1 MSDIEPTPTPEAS
14 TAAKTG
20 LSNGVLA
27 IVLVVILVILGGGGW
42 LVYDKVIKSDASSAL
57 PATVLP
63 ASTLAVA
70 TVNTDPSLSE
80 KVNLFNFIHKFPALK
95 SKVTITAKDDPR
107 KWILDQI
114 LKSAKCP
121 SVNYDKDFASWL
133 GNHFALGAVDAGAAT
148 PSPVAALETSNAG
161 AATTTLNK
169 LVACGK
175 SKDFVFTVTGG
186 YVVASDSKTHLDTI
200 VAAAKA
206 HPLSADAGYEKW
218 TGKVD
223 RDGIVNFYVAK
234 AGVAEVFKLFSSQ
247 VHATI
252 PDIQKSLGEFSG
264 LAGSLSAVSDGLQ
277 LRVAVGSKTLAGNQ
291 SPLGDEI
298 AKLPADSA
306 LVAGFGMPK
315 DAAKTVTNGF
325 LAGFGAGLGAKGEPA
340 MTEAQTK
347 AMIERYTGLTLP
359 GDLTTLLG
367 QALVLS
373 IGGNA
378 PADLTTVQSP
388 LQLPVGLKIK
398 GDPARIRAVI
408 AKIEAKVGG
417 SLTQMGMATKVSGN
431 DYVLATNQSYA
442 NAITTAGTL
451 GSDPVFAQAVPEAS
465 KAQGVFFLRIDS
477 AWRTAIINLLDRMG
491 MPNAS
496 EIADNTAGLS
506 ALGIASWTEGDAG
519 MVDVKLTTK

>member
-1 MSDIEPTPTPEAS
+1 MSDTESNPTPAPAP
-14 TAAKTG
+14 APKTG

-27 IVLVVILVILGGGGW
+27 VVLVVILAILGGGGW
-42 LVYDKVIKSDASSAL
+42 LVYDKVIKSDDSSSAL

-114 LKSAKCP
+114 LKSAQCP

-133 GNHFALGAVDAGAAT
+133 GNHFALGAVDAGAST

-161 AATTTLNK
+161 AATSTLNK

-175 SKDFVFTVTGG
+175 SKDFVFTVTNG
-186 YVVASDSKTHLDTI
+186 YVVASDSKAHLDTI

-206 HPLSADAGYEKW
+206 HPLSADAGYVRW
-218 TGKVD
+218 TAKVD
-223 RDGIVNFYVAK
+223 RDGMVTFYVAK
-234 AGVAEVFKLFSSQ
+234 AGVAEVAKLLSSQ
-247 VHATI
+247 VNATI
-252 PDIQKSLGEFSG
+252 PDFQKSLGEFSG
-264 LAGSLSAVSDGLQ
+264 LAGSFSAVSDGLQ

-291 SPLGDEI
+291 SLLGDAI
-298 AKLPADSA
+298 AKLPADTA
-306 LVAGFGMPK
+306 FVAGFGMPK
-315 DAAKTVTNGF
+315 DAANSFTDGL
-325 LAGFGAGLGAKGEPA
+325 LAGFGAKGGPA
-340 MTEAQTK
+340 MTEAQSK
-347 AMIERYTGLTLP
+347 AMIKRYTGLTLP

-367 QALVLS
+367 RALVLS

-378 PADLTTVQSP
+378 PSDLTAVQNP
-388 LQLPVGLKIK
+388 LQLPIGLKIK
-398 GDPARIRAVI
+398 GDPAKIRAVI
-408 AKIEAKVGG
+408 AKIEAKLGG
-417 SLTQMGMATKVSGN
+417 SLTQMGMATKVSG
-431 DYVLATNQSYA
+431 DDFVLATNQSYA
-442 NAITTAGTL
+442 NAITTAGAL
-451 GSDPVFAQAVPEAS
+451 SSDPAFAAAVPEAS

-506 ALGIASWTEGDAG
+506 ALGMASWTDGDAG
-519 MVDVKLTTK
+519 MIDVKLTTK